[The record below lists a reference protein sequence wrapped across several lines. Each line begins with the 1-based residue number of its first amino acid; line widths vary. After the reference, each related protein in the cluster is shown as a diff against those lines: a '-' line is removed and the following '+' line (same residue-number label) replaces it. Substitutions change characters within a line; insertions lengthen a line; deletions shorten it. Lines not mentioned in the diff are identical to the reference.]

1 MKNKSSISVYSEI
14 ENLKEVIVHRPGNEL
29 LFVSPTNMQKF
40 LFSAIIE
47 LSEAQKEHDNFVK
60 KLKENGVKVV
70 YVKDL
75 FNQTIKNVNQK
86 TLDSFFNE
94 FIKESKISNQK
105 YQKILFNFLKKTKKE
120 NIFEK
125 IVTGISTKELKI
137 NKENDILL
145 TDPMSNM
152 YFTRDSFTCIGNSLT
167 INNMKYYVR
176 QRETLIYDFI
186 FSNHPDY
193 KNCTKYIDRNISYP
207 IEGGDI
213 FIINKDILMIG
224 ISERTSKDAI
234 LEIAT
239 KIKDQKHS
247 FKKIICVNVP
257 KMTNLMH
264 LDTWLTMI
272 DYDKFIYSP
281 NILKELKFFEIN
293 LENKII
299 KGKWINS
306 SLKDMLERMIGK
318 KVTLIPVAGNYSKL
332 SVDIETHF
340 DATNFLT
347 IKPGVVIG
355 YDRNKRTINELKKN
369 GIKVIAF
376 SGNQLSL
383 GMGSA
388 RCMSM
393 PIYRKK

>member
-75 FNQTIKNVNQK
+75 FNQTIKSINQK
-86 TLDSFFNE
+86 TLDSFFND

-125 IVTGISTKELKI
+125 IVTGITTKELKI

-145 TDPMSNM
+145 TDPMPNM
-152 YFTRDSFTCIGNSLT
+152 YFTRDSFTCVGNSLT

-186 FSNHPDY
+186 FSNHSDY

-234 LEIAT
+234 LEIAK
-239 KIKDQKHS
+239 KIKDQNHS
-247 FKKIICVNVP
+247 FKKIVCVNVP
-257 KMTNLMH
+257 KMSNLMH

-299 KGKWINS
+299 KSKWINS
-306 SLKDMLERMIGK
+306 SLRDMLEKMIGK

-332 SVDIETHF
+332 SIDIETHF

-355 YDRNKRTINELKKN
+355 YDRNKKTINELKKN

-393 PIYRKK
+393 PLYRKK

>member
-145 TDPMSNM
+145 TDPMPNM

-234 LEIAT
+234 LEIAK
-239 KIKDQKHS
+239 KIKDQNHS

-257 KMTNLMH
+257 KMSNLMH
-264 LDTWLTMI
+264 LDTWLTMV

-299 KGKWINS
+299 KSKWINS
-306 SLKDMLERMIGK
+306 SLKDMLEKMIGK

-347 IKPGVVIG
+347 IKPDVVIG
-355 YDRNKRTINELKKN
+355 YDRNKKTINELKKN

>member
-145 TDPMSNM
+145 TDPMPNM

-234 LEIAT
+234 LKIAK
-239 KIKDQKHS
+239 KIKDQNHS

-257 KMTNLMH
+257 KMSNLMH
-264 LDTWLTMI
+264 LDTWLTMV

-299 KGKWINS
+299 KSKWINS
-306 SLKDMLERMIGK
+306 SLKDMLEKMIGK

-355 YDRNKRTINELKKN
+355 YDRNKKTINELKKN

>member
-1 MKNKSSISVYSEI
+1 M
-14 ENLKEVIVHRPGNEL
+14 
-29 LFVSPTNMQKF
+29 
-40 LFSAIIE
+40 
-47 LSEAQKEHDNFVK
+47 
-60 KLKENGVKVV
+60 
-70 YVKDL
+70 KDL
-75 FNQTIKNVNQK
+75 FNQTIKSINQK
-86 TLDSFFNE
+86 TLDSFFND

-125 IVTGISTKELKI
+125 IVTGITTKELKI

-145 TDPMSNM
+145 TDPMPNM
-152 YFTRDSFTCIGNSLT
+152 YFTRDSFTCVGNSLT

-193 KNCTKYIDRNISYP
+193 KNCTKYIDRNIFYP

-234 LEIAT
+234 LEIAK
-239 KIKDQKHS
+239 KIKDQNHS
-247 FKKIICVNVP
+247 FKKIVCVNVP
-257 KMTNLMH
+257 KMSNLMH

-299 KGKWINS
+299 KSKWINS
-306 SLKDMLERMIGK
+306 SLKDMLEKMIGK

-332 SVDIETHF
+332 SIDVETHF

-393 PIYRKK
+393 PLYRKNRD

>member
-1 MKNKSSISVYSEI
+1 MNYCLFLQQTCKNFYLVLLSSY
-14 ENLKEVIVHRPGNEL
+14 LKH
-29 LFVSPTNMQKF
+29 
-40 LFSAIIE
+40 
-47 LSEAQKEHDNFVK
+47 NFVK

-145 TDPMSNM
+145 TDPMPNM

-234 LEIAT
+234 LKIAK
-239 KIKDQKHS
+239 KIKDQNHS

-257 KMTNLMH
+257 KMSNLMH
-264 LDTWLTMI
+264 LDTWLTMV

-299 KGKWINS
+299 KSKWINS
-306 SLKDMLERMIGK
+306 SLKDMLEKMIGK

-355 YDRNKRTINELKKN
+355 YDRNKKTINELKKN